1 MLFTYSK
8 NSKEISLYKETDLK
22 SHNILERQ
30 DIEKWVE
37 NYPDILGEELLILTT
52 EYDKF
57 DKTDERLDLLAIDR
71 SGNLVIVE
79 LKRDDSGRA
88 VELQAIKYAAY
99 CSTLTLEDVAE
110 LFKQYLE
117 KKGVVCSAE
126 EAKNKIINFIENE
139 DFEELSDKPR
149 IILVSKEYRSE
160 VASAVVWLRKFG
172 VNIICVKLT
181 PYSIDKD
188 TIAFESNILIPVP
201 EVEEIIVGVER
212 KEDTELTLTQQEYVR
227 FFQDL
232 TNRLSAKIPR
242 QYPKSL
248 PQSWYMI
255 STGIGGV
262 HFEWAF
268 HGRPRDSFEV
278 GLHFEKNNKE
288 FNSETL
294 ASLERLK
301 AEIEKKSGEKVVF
314 QKDWNRFWSRLYIE
328 KQEGSMTEE
337 LKQWAVE
344 KTEILYKILQPEL
357 EKLK

>member
-1 MLFTYSK
+1 V
-8 NSKEISLYKETDLK
+8 
-22 SHNILERQ
+22 NIL
-30 DIEKWVE
+30 
-37 NYPDILGEELLILTT
+37 
-52 EYDKF
+52 
-57 DKTDERLDLLAIDR
+57 
-71 SGNLVIVE
+71 
-79 LKRDDSGRA
+79 
-88 VELQAIKYAAY
+88 
-99 CSTLTLEDVAE
+99 
-110 LFKQYLE
+110 
-117 KKGVVCSAE
+117 
-126 EAKNKIINFIENE
+126 
-139 DFEELSDKPR
+139 
-149 IILVSKEYRSE
+149 
-160 VASAVVWLRKFG
+160 
-172 VNIICVKLT
+172 CVKLT

-268 HGRPRDSFEV
+268 HGRPRDSFEI

-301 AEIEKKSGEKVVF
+301 ADIEKKSGEKVVF

-328 KQEGSMTEE
+328 KHEGSMTEE
-337 LKQWAVE
+337 LKRWVVE

-357 EKLK
+357 DKLK